1 MASNTLLTIDQ
12 VTRALLAD
20 LRNNLSFTAQ
30 ADRTWQREFAQEGYK
45 IGSQLQIR
53 KTPKFVVQSGAG
65 FVAQNYV
72 EEYVT
77 LVVDQQKHVDVE
89 FGSVEMTLSL
99 DDWNRRIGQPQAI
112 QLANEVDT
120 AGLATYWQV
129 ANALLSPDTVG
140 DKWYTYLKAA
150 ALLDDE
156 ATPMDGQRYACLD
169 QWEEKAVVNEN
180 KGLFQSSTQIKN
192 QYEEGTMGLSGGLSW
207 SMDQNVATHTTGQ
220 RGGAPVVNGLN
231 QTGSSLVTNA
241 WTAAAANRLKKGDV
255 FVVANVYAVNPKN
268 RLSTG
273 RLRRFT
279 VTADV
284 SSDASGN
291 ATIPI
296 SPAIVI
302 ASDAR
307 QNVTRAPTTGD
318 VLSFLGD
325 ASTTYKQNLVAHKKA
340 FTVAIVPLVMP
351 TRGMAA
357 RASDPDIGVS
367 MRVWKDSDIIT
378 DSHPARTDIL
388 FGWVCQRPEWAV
400 RVWSKVVDEIMA

>member
-1 MASNTLLTIDQ
+1 MPTNTLLTIDM
-12 VTRALLAD
+12 VTRILLAD
-20 LRNNLSFTAQ
+20 LRNNLSFTSQ
-30 ADRTWQREFAQEGYK
+30 ADRTWQKEFAQEGYK
-45 IGSQLQIR
+45 IGAQLQIR

-65 FVAQNYV
+65 FVAQNYQ

-99 DDWNRRIGQPQAI
+99 DDWNRRIGSPTAI

-129 ANALLSPDTVG
+129 ANALLSPDTAG

-156 ATPMDGQRYACLD
+156 ATPMDGQRYAVLD
-169 QWEEKAVVNEN
+169 QWEEKAIVNEN

-192 QYEEGTMGLSGGLSW
+192 QYEEGTMGMSAGLSW
-207 SMDQNVATHTTGQ
+207 SMDQNVAVHTTGQ
-220 RGGAPVVNGLN
+220 RGGTPLVNGLN
-231 QTGSSLVTNA
+231 QTGSSLITNG

-255 FVVANVYAVNPKN
+255 FVVAGVYAVNPKN

-279 VTADV
+279 CTADV
-284 SSDASGN
+284 ASDASGN
-291 ATIPI
+291 ATIPL
-296 SPAIVI
+296 SPAII
-302 ASDAR
+302 LSPDAR
-307 QNVTRAPTTGD
+307 QSVNRAPTTAD
-318 VLSFLGD
+318 ALSFLGD
-325 ASTTYKQNLVAHKKA
+325 ASTTYKQNIVAHKKA
-340 FTVAIVPLVMP
+340 FTVAMVPLVMP

-357 RASDPDIGVS
+357 RASDPDIGMS
-367 MRVWKDSDIIT
+367 IRVWKDSDIIT
-378 DSHPARTDIL
+378 DSHPARSDIL
-388 FGWVCQRPEWAV
+388 YGWTSQRPEWAV
-400 RVWSKVVDEIMA
+400 RVWSRVTDEILA

>member
-1 MASNTLLTIDQ
+1 M

-20 LRNNLSFTAQ
+20 LKNNLAFTAQ

-45 IGSQLQIR
+45 IGAQLQIR

-65 FVAQNYV
+65 FVAQNYI

-99 DDWNRRIGQPQAI
+99 DDWNNRIGKPQAI

-129 ANALLSPDTVG
+129 ANALLSPETAA

-150 ALLDDE
+150 AFLDDE
-156 ATPMDGQRYACLD
+156 ATPADGQRFACLD

-180 KGLFQSSTQIKN
+180 KGLFQSSTEIKS
-192 QYEEGTMGLSGGLSW
+192 QYESGNMGLSAGLAW
-207 SMDQNVATHTTGQ
+207 SMDQNVATHTTGP
-220 RGGAPVVNGLN
+220 RGGAPVVNGVN
-231 QTGSSLVTNA
+231 QTGSTLVTNA
-241 WTAAAANRLKKGDV
+241 WTAGAGLRLKKGDV
-255 FVVANVYAVNPKN
+255 FVVANVYALNPKN

-291 ATIPI
+291 ATIPL
-296 SPAIVI
+296 SPPIFLAP
-302 ASDAR
+302 DPR
-307 QNVTRAPTTGD
+307 QTVTRAPTTGD

-325 ASTTYKQNLVAHKKA
+325 PSTTYKQNIVAHKKA
-340 FTVAIVPLVMP
+340 FTTAIVPLVMP
-351 TRGMAA
+351 TRGLAA

-400 RVWSKVVDEIMA
+400 RVWSKVQDEILA